1 VTGLTVGLLNVI
13 GRQPGQFGPADARLL
28 EGFARHAAIA
38 IENAQLYRELRSHAD
53 HLEERV
59 QEGTAQI
66 QAQFARLQAI
76 LRSASDGIIVTDG
89 QGKILQVNP
98 VARAWLT
105 QTLSR
110 DESGQLRRA
119 VRDLAVRAEEQ
130 PEAILELTGLDLQL
144 NCAPILEPAGR
155 GEAVVAVHDVSHLKA
170 LDRMKSRFVSNVSH
184 ELRTPITTI
193 KLYASLMRSQPERW
207 KEHLEPLAEE
217 AERQARLV
225 EDILQVSRMDAG
237 RMEIDAEPTAL
248 NELTEAAVE
257 NHQVRAQEQGVTLH
271 HRPAE
276 PGPVA
281 LVDPARMMQVLH
293 NLLVNAIH
301 YTLEGGEATVS
312 TGEEKLEAY
321 VWATITVEDT
331 GIGIPEEEL
340 PHIFSRFFRG
350 GEPQRKQI
358 PGTGLGLA
366 IVKEIVELHGGHVTV
381 ESEVGAGSTF
391 TVWLPTHP

>member
-1 VTGLTVGLLNVI
+1 
-13 GRQPGQFGPADARLL
+13 
-28 EGFARHAAIA
+28 
-38 IENAQLYRELRSHAD
+38 
-53 HLEERV
+53 
-59 QEGTAQI
+59 
-66 QAQFARLQAI
+66 
-76 LRSASDGIIVTDG
+76 
-89 QGKILQVNP
+89 
-98 VARAWLT
+98 
-105 QTLSR
+105 
-110 DESGQLRRA
+110 
-119 VRDLAVRAEEQ
+119 LAVRAEEQ